1 VNRIIA
7 LAGRAGSGKSTVG
20 QWLVEHR
27 GAVEVSF
34 AAPLK
39 RLAMEVFG
47 FSERQVFGTQQ
58 DKETTV
64 GDVRVAFGEE
74 VKAELAHAWSSGR
87 AVSPREMLIRL
98 GDGARRHIAPDVW
111 IRAALRQIDELPDGT
126 LAVVTD
132 VRYGNEAQ
140 AIYEVGK
147 KARAVGYLDAGTAVI
162 RLNCPDAATTVDR
175 NASSERSVD
184 EIESRWLAADLT
196 VERSPGAVKLIETFA
211 ETFSEIEKG
220 WSRDE

>member
-1 VNRIIA
+1 MNRIIA

-140 AIYEVGK
+140 AITRSGRKRARSGTSTPAPPSFASTAPTPRRPSTGTRRRRGPSTRSSRVG
-147 KARAVGYLDAGTAVI
+147 
-162 RLNCPDAATTVDR
+162 
-175 NASSERSVD
+175 
-184 EIESRWLAADLT
+184 SRPT
-196 VERSPGAVKLIETFA
+196 
-211 ETFSEIEKG
+211 
-220 WSRDE
+220 